1 MIVTDVASRG
11 LDLPNVEQI
20 IQYSPPGSAREYIQ
34 RVGRTARKGKSGT
47 SLLFLL
53 PSETGFLS
61 AIAAIGA
68 GQWNNYNL
76 DELIQENFNNMPKKK
91 PDLQVC
97 RENAAAFQN
106 KVETFISQNES

>member
-1 MIVTDVASRG
+1 MNATDVASRD

-20 IQYSPPGSAREYIQ
+20 IRYSPPDSTREYIQ
-34 RVGRTARKGKSGT
+34 RVGRTVRKGKSGT

-61 AIAAIGA
+61 AIGA